1 MLQTNNLTSTF
12 VSAMQF
18 SGSLKQLDVA
28 QTRLSSAL
36 HSNTDLMNSVQDK
49 FLQNL
54 EIIHNNITNLDARV
68 QALQKK

>member
-1 MLQTNNLTSTF
+1 
-12 VSAMQF
+12 MQF

-28 QTRLSSAL
+28 QTRLGAAL
-36 HSNTDLMNSVQDK
+36 HSNADLLSSVQEK
-49 FLQNL
+49 FSQNL